1 MRAFVLDT
9 SAILTV
15 LNQEDGLETV
25 VELLD
30 EAKAGQASVYL
41 PFMALMELEYLLLRK
56 ISAEETEYLLTLVQA
71 WPVQVVESSEAWR
84 RQAAAMKAQTPL
96 SVTDAWNASLALW
109 RNAQLVHKDSE
120 YEQVPRLLIL
130 TLPYKI

>member
-1 MRAFVLDT
+1 MMGFVLDT

-30 EAKAGQASVYL
+30 QARTGQTIVYL
-41 PFMALMELEYLLLRK
+41 PFMALMELEYLLLRR

-71 WPVQVVESSEAWR
+71 WPVQVVESSEEWR
-84 RQAAAMKAQTPL
+84 RQAAAIKARTPL
-96 SVTDAWNASLALW
+96 SVADAWNASLALW
-109 RNAQLVHKDSE
+109 REAQLVHKDPE
-120 YEQVPRLLIL
+120 YEQTPHLLML
-130 TLPYKI
+130 TLPYKA

>member
-30 EAKAGQASVYL
+30 KAKTGQATVYL

-71 WPVQVVESSEAWR
+71 WPVQVVESSEEWR
-84 RQAAAMKAQTPL
+84 RQAATMKAQTLL
-96 SVTDAWNASLALW
+96 SVADAWSASLALW
-109 RNAQLVHKDSE
+109 RNAQLVHKDPE
-120 YEQVPRLLIL
+120 YEQIPRLLIL